1 MIKMNK
7 NGFTLVELLLSSAI
21 FAVLF
26 LLLGQLLYFSS
37 QNYQN
42 HQEQTELLQKSGYLM
57 ERLSLELKNAETILI
72 TNDEIQISH
81 KAKNKTFYLVLEPG
95 KRESFT
101 IYEDNKTLPL
111 VSGIKSLLIEN
122 NPEKTHVLNIKIE
135 LYFGKNEI
143 YTLKTAVWMRNGT

>member
-72 TNDEIQISH
+72 TNDEIQISN
-81 KAKNKTFYLVLEPG
+81 KGKKKTFYLVLEPG